1 MLASVKRNWYA
12 VMPESARLGD
22 QGKVVLQFRIMRN
35 GVVPEPEP
43 VMMGSSGKEPL
54 DRAAVSSIRASTPFE
69 PLPPAFSGPYIE
81 LRFIFL
87 YNIPLNSQTP
97 SEALPHT
104 SGGVPLA
111 GAAVFD
117 LSGHPVLEIPVMS
130 AAPKLTPD
138 QFRRTCHEPGATRSR
153 SLPLWGRRRPANPR
167 WPWRWPANWRA
178 KSWPAIPR
186 KSIAGF
192 DIGTAKPTVEERGG
206 VPHHLLDLV
215 DPSFPFTAG
224 EYRARAVAV
233 LEDLRQRGRLP
244 ILTVGTGLYL
254 RALLEGLAD
263 APARSEELRARLEAG
278 ANAHSL
284 QYLHRVL
291 RRLDPEA
298 ALRIGSRDRPKMIR
312 AIEVCLL
319 TGRPLSEVHRAGRTP
334 LEGYHPIKIGL
345 QPPRAALY
353 DRIERRTHTML
364 DRGWL
369 DEVASLVRNGVPQN
383 SKPFDFIGYSEL
395 RAHLEG
401 TVTLAA
407 ATKAIAQATRRYAK
421 RQLTWF
427 RKEPL
432 VHWLPGFGDDPAI
445 VAAAEQLVAGNAQ
458 SRVAS

>member
-1 MLASVKRNWYA
+1 
-12 VMPESARLGD
+12 
-22 QGKVVLQFRIMRN
+22 
-35 GVVPEPEP
+35 
-43 VMMGSSGKEPL
+43 
-54 DRAAVSSIRASTPFE
+54 
-69 PLPPAFSGPYIE
+69 
-81 LRFIFL
+81 
-87 YNIPLNSQTP
+87 
-97 SEALPHT
+97 
-104 SGGVPLA
+104 
-111 GAAVFD
+111 
-117 LSGHPVLEIPVMS
+117 
-130 AAPKLTPD
+130 
-138 QFRRTCHEPGATRSR
+138 
-153 SLPLWGRRRPANPR
+153 
-167 WPWRWPANWRA
+167 
-178 KSWPAIPR
+178 
-186 KSIAGF
+186 
-192 DIGTAKPTVEERGG
+192 
-206 VPHHLLDLV
+206 V

-284 QYLHRVL
+284 EYLHRVL

-319 TGRPLSEVHRAGRTP
+319 TGRPLSEIHRSGRTP
-334 LEGYHPIKIGL
+334 LEGYRPIKIGL

-353 DRIERRTHTML
+353 DRIELRTRTML
-364 DRGWL
+364 ERGWL
-369 DEVASLVRNGVPQN
+369 DEVAGLVRNGVPQN

-395 RAHLEG
+395 NAYLEG

-407 ATKAIAQATRRYAK
+407 ATKAITQATRRYAK
-421 RQLTWF
+421 RQVTWF

-445 VAAAEQLVAGNAQ
+445 VAVAEKLVAGQ
-458 SRVAS
+458 SQSGVAA